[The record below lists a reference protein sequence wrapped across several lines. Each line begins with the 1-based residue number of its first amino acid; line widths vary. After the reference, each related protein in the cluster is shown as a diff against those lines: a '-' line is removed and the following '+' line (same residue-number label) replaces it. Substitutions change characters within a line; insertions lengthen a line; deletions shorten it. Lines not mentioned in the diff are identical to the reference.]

1 MPWVPIPRIGG
12 KKGTKR
18 SILVDEYG
26 VPLSVCVS
34 GANTHDSRLL
44 EKTLD
49 GIMRKRPRTNPETRQ
64 NLCLDAGYVGM
75 KTTVLSRNY
84 CPHIRP
90 RGEEA
95 KAKRKG
101 KKPRRWV
108 VERTLSW
115 INRFRKVHVRFEKK
129 AANHLGL
136 LELVCGMIAW
146 RQIVVIYG

>member
-1 MPWVPIPRIGG
+1 M
-12 KKGTKR
+12 
-18 SILVDEYG
+18 
-26 VPLSVCVS
+26 CVS
-34 GANTHDSRLL
+34 GANTHDSKLL
-44 EKTLD
+44 EPTLD
-49 GIMRKRPRTNPETRQ
+49 GVKLKRPRTNPETRQ
-64 NLCLDAGYVGM
+64 NLCLDAGYTGM
-75 KTTVLSRNY
+75 EITALSRSY

-90 RGEEA
+90 RGEEK

-115 INRFRKVHVRFEKK
+115 INRFRKVHVRYEKK